1 MFMNLRLLA
10 AIATVFFGVSS
21 LDRLWAEGIDHTV
34 GVHYYPW
41 YSDDFHGGQYLRER
55 LLPAQLPVLGEYNDR
70 EQSTISAHLDWSHR
84 TGIDFWSASWWGPDS
99 REDITLQAHI
109 FPHPELKDFKIAIHY
124 ETAGRTSDFAD
135 YSNIGP
141 DFSYLAEHYFGHK
154 NYLKI
159 DGKPVV
165 IVYLTRVLSSLGTLQ
180 SSLNAMREAADA
192 AGYELY
198 IMGDEVF
205 GGAPP
210 LPGNIAL
217 LDGIM
222 NYDVYGSMSAHG
234 YAGQAAVDAYYA
246 EQAQWKALA
255 DSVGTDYAP
264 AVTPGFNDK
273 AVREGNFP
281 VSRQLT
287 GEDGFGSLF
296 RAMLQGAKQLT
307 DPDIGHMI
315 LVTSWNEWHED
326 TQIEPVCPAD
336 PTSQDD
342 SASGT
347 DLTQGLAYEGYATRY
362 LDILHE
368 ETSQTIFADGFES
381 RDTAGFICDLTPVIE
396 SK

>member
-1 MFMNLRLLA
+1 MMNLRLLVA
-10 AIATVFFGVSS
+10 LATAFFAVSS
-21 LDRLWAEGIDHTV
+21 MSYLWAEGIDYTV

-41 YSDDFHGGQYLRER
+41 YSNDFHGGQYLRNR
-55 LLPAQLPVLGEYNDR
+55 LLPAQSPVLGEYDDQ
-70 EQSTISAHLDWSHR
+70 EKSTISAHLDWSR
-84 TGIDFWSASWWGPDS
+84 STGIDFWSASWWGPDS
-99 REDITLQAHI
+99 REDFTLQMHI
-109 FPHPELKDFKIAIHY
+109 FPHPELKDFKVAIHY
-124 ETAGRTSDFAD
+124 ETVGRTNDFSD

-141 DFSYLAEHYFGHK
+141 DFSYLAQHYFGK
-154 NYLKI
+154 QNYLKI

-180 SSLNAMREAADA
+180 SSLSAMRESANT

-198 IMGDEVF
+198 IMGDQVF
-205 GGAPP
+205 GMAP
-210 LPGNIAL
+210 LFTGNIAL

-222 NYDVYGSMSAHG
+222 NYDVYGSMAARG
-234 YAGQAAVDAYYA
+234 YAGQGAVDAYYA
-246 EQAQWKALA
+246 AQAQWKALA

-273 AVREGNFP
+273 AVRAGNSP
-281 VSRQLT
+281 VSRQLAE
-287 GEDGFGSLF
+287 EDEFGSLF
-296 RAMLQGAKQLT
+296 RAMLLGAKQLT

-347 DLTQGLAYEGYATRY
+347 DLTQGLVYEGYATRY
-362 LDILHE
+362 LDILHQ
-368 ETSQTIFADGFES
+368 ETSQTIFADGFDS
-381 RDTAGFICDLTPVIE
+381 RDTSGFICELSQIIE
-396 SK
+396 

>member
-1 MFMNLRLLA
+1 MFMDLRLLTV
-10 AIATVFFGVSS
+10 IATVFFGVNS
-21 LDRLWAEGIDHTV
+21 LNVLWAEGIEYTV

-41 YSDDFHGGQYLRER
+41 YSGDFHGGHYLRDR
-55 LLPAQLPVLGEYNDR
+55 LLPTQLPVLGEYNDR
-70 EQSTISAHLDWSHR
+70 ESSTISAHLDWSR
-84 TGIDFWSASWWGPDS
+84 STGIDFWSASWWGPDS
-99 REDITLQAHI
+99 GEDFTLRTHI
-109 FPHPELKDFKIAIHY
+109 FPHPELGDFKIAIHY
-124 ETAGRTSDFAD
+124 ETVGRTNEFSD

-141 DFSYLAEHYFGHK
+141 DFSYLAEHYFGHP
-154 NYLKI
+154 NYFKI

-165 IVYLTRVLSSLGTLQ
+165 IVYLTRVMSSLGTLQ
-180 SSLNAMREAADA
+180 SSLNAMREAANA
-192 AGYELY
+192 AGYGLY
-198 IMGDEVF
+198 IMGDQVF
-205 GGAPP
+205 GYAPP
-210 LPGNIAL
+210 YPGNIAL

-222 NYDVYGSMSAHG
+222 NYDVYGSMSARA
-234 YAGQAAVDAYYA
+234 YAGQSAIDAYYA
-246 EQAQWKALA
+246 TQAQWKALA

-273 AVREGNFP
+273 AVREGNSP

-287 GEDGFGSLF
+287 ADDEFGSLF
-296 RAMLQGAKQLT
+296 RAMLRGAKQLT

-342 SASGT
+342 SASGM
-347 DLTQGLAYEGYATRY
+347 DLTVGLAYEGYATRY

-381 RDTAGFICDLTPVIE
+381 RDTSGFVCDLTQII
-396 SK
+396 KFN